1 MNSLLAKG
9 IIVFDI
15 DIEQRT
21 SGLRLNGLKNVSKSV
36 VVVANKTVSS
46 WKINA
51 NHWNIV
57 FQRRFSRICVI
68 QQPKKR
74 KKTYL
79 SSCASSDF
87 FMDTINRS
95 KITALVLMTVTIRR
109 LWFQDP
115 VIFKFSSYLLY
126 K

>member
-74 KKTYL
+74 KKLTFL
-79 SSCASSDF
+79 P
-87 FMDTINRS
+87 
-95 KITALVLMTVTIRR
+95 VLRPIF
-109 LWFQDP
+109 LWTP
-115 VIFKFSSYLLY
+115 
-126 K
+126 